1 MSFLFAICDSQQNYV
16 YKLTEYLNQK
26 RAVPFQIVAF
36 SSVEK
41 FLEYEKNTEVELLLI
56 TEELFMSE
64 KDSFQTSH
72 IILLNETGIERVK
85 NYPYKQVY
93 GKLNMLLRY
102 LRKAYVK

>member
-72 IILLNETGIERVK
+72 IILLNETGIERV
-85 NYPYKQVY
+85 
-93 GKLNMLLRY
+93 
-102 LRKAYVK
+102 